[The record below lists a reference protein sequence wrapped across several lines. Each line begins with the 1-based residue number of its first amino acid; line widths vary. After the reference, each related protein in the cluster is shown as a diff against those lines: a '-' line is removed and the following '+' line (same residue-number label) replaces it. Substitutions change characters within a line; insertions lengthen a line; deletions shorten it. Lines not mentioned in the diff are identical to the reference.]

1 MPKVVSRSQISRFL
15 RRPMKLTRT
24 TRLPPDCICGEFNL
38 VIDKTLAA
46 LPRRKTDNAVIIQTQ
61 DTEHGNARVFKLNAV
76 AATEPMVFERPG
88 GYERRYNFSCPRC
101 TLPVAYQTTP
111 PPVKSAPYLYIL
123 PGALS
128 HAQGQLPPDAFDREE
143 PEVGDA
149 RDLLSTLMSLPSA
162 RELELE
168 SLVRQRDTQLAALKD
183 EITRLRRSIAAQPTP
198 TDPVSLPTPLTA
210 LLIPHLAS
218 ASASSAPS
226 SSGTSALT
234 QRTRL
239 LQEENDELYDLLR
252 NSETGKLKEEVRG
265 LRRVVDRLEGALRES
280 HQVVQSLSTELDK
293 THEALL
299 ATRPRSPRASTS
311 NSAPPP
317 AVPASAAKQ
326 PPTGPRAHKKPRI
339 SETQQLPRGPA
350 AAANN
355 SNSHNSPQ
363 KARNNHN
370 NNHFNNSHNMDV
382 DEKLPPSRPRGGR
395 DRDRDRERSRN
406 NGRGGGRRGGTP
418 MSMAAESSS
427 GGNADRTLKE
437 RLGL

>member
-1 MPKVVSRSQISRFL
+1 
-15 RRPMKLTRT
+15 
-24 TRLPPDCICGEFNL
+24 
-38 VIDKTLAA
+38 
-46 LPRRKTDNAVIIQTQ
+46 
-61 DTEHGNARVFKLNAV
+61 
-76 AATEPMVFERPG
+76 
-88 GYERRYNFSCPRC
+88 
-101 TLPVAYQTTP
+101 
-111 PPVKSAPYLYIL
+111 
-123 PGALS
+123 
-128 HAQGQLPPDAFDREE
+128 
-143 PEVGDA
+143 
-149 RDLLSTLMSLPSA
+149 MSLPSA

-198 TDPVSLPTPLTA
+198 TDPVSLPTPLA
-210 LLIPHLAS
+210 
-218 ASASSAPS
+218 APPLT
-226 SSGTSALT
+226 SSG
-234 QRTRL
+234 QRICILRTIL
-239 LQEENDELYDLLR
+239 NDELYDLLR

-317 AVPASAAKQ
+317 AAPASAVKQ

-355 SNSHNSPQ
+355 NNSHNSPQ

-406 NGRGGGRRGGTP
+406 NGRGGGGRRGGPP

>member
-1 MPKVVSRSQISRFL
+1 
-15 RRPMKLTRT
+15 
-24 TRLPPDCICGEFNL
+24 
-38 VIDKTLAA
+38 
-46 LPRRKTDNAVIIQTQ
+46 
-61 DTEHGNARVFKLNAV
+61 
-76 AATEPMVFERPG
+76 
-88 GYERRYNFSCPRC
+88 
-101 TLPVAYQTTP
+101 
-111 PPVKSAPYLYIL
+111 
-123 PGALS
+123 
-128 HAQGQLPPDAFDREE
+128 
-143 PEVGDA
+143 
-149 RDLLSTLMSLPSA
+149 MSLPSA

-198 TDPVSLPTPLTA
+198 TDPVSLPTPLAA
-210 LLIPHLAS
+210 LLLPHLAS

-317 AVPASAAKQ
+317 AAPASAAKQ

-355 SNSHNSPQ
+355 NSHNSPQ

-406 NGRGGGRRGGTP
+406 NGRGGGGRRGGPP